1 MREKLIG
8 GAHADNRFVRML
20 GIHSTD
26 STGECGDGRWLLVR
40 FAPDLD

>member
-8 GAHADNRFVRML
+8 DAHADNRFVRML

-26 STGECGDGRWLLVR
+26 SMGECGDGPGYSSDPPLT
-40 FAPDLD
+40 